1 MKSRGLGDV
10 YKRQE
15 PDAPAV
21 KDSESFAPEYKDGSG
36 KPGEDAKVDAPKFT
50 DKDGNST
57 TAPEGTKFA
66 PGDGAPEG
74 VTVNEDG
81 SISVKVP
88 EGAKPGE
95 KITVPV
101 VVTYPDGSK
110 DTVDVTVTVSEPDA
124 PAVKDSE
131 SFAPELSLIHI

>member
-1 MKSRGLGDV
+1 MTVTVS
-10 YKRQE
+10 E
-15 PDAPAV
+15 PDAPVV
-21 KDSESFAPEYKDGSG
+21 KDDESFAPEYEDGKG

-66 PGDGAPEG
+66 PGENAPEG
-74 VTVNEDG
+74 VKVDEATGEITVPVSAD
-81 SISVKVP
+81 
-88 EGAKPGE
+88 AKPGD

-110 DTVDVTVTVSEPDA
+110 DTVDVTVTSQ
-124 PAVKDSE
+124 
-131 SFAPELSLIHI
+131 SLGSL